1 MRISK
6 EQLQKIVAEEV
17 QAHFKKSLMSE
28 SKSESRTI
36 KATPA
41 MLKRIINEEVL
52 KLNEMRD
59 VTDNDLL
66 LDIRE
71 DGVFVVYKGKEEKL
85 NIKPSE
91 VNIEQLKNDLRRK
104 YMGLTAEKMFY
115 KYPNSPFPV
124 RMEDYVD
131 TKKVSM

>member
-41 MLKRIINEEVL
+41 MLKRIINEEVS
-52 KLNEMRD
+52 KLNEMKN
-59 VTDNDLL
+59 TELL
-66 LDIRE
+66 LDVRS
-71 DGVFVVYKGKEEKL
+71 DGTYIVYQGKEEKFQIPRGMDGFDL
-85 NIKPSE
+85 GKSLSKKYGVDFDSIKYKTASGT
-91 VNIEQLKNDLRRK
+91 EQPITN
-104 YMGLTAEKMFY
+104 YQGF
-115 KYPNSPFPV
+115 
-124 RMEDYVD
+124 
-131 TKKVSM
+131 

>member
-52 KLNEMRD
+52 KLSEMHEGFK
-59 VTDNDLL
+59 LL
-66 LDIRE
+66 
-71 DGVFVVYKGKEEKL
+71 VVISGDKKYVEHNGKEVGSLSDLNKL
-85 NIKPSE
+85 RIQHKCKEYDVGFCYETNGERSAAQPYE
-91 VNIEQLKNDLRRK
+91 NYRQV
-104 YMGLTAEKMFY
+104 
-115 KYPNSPFPV
+115 
-124 RMEDYVD
+124 
-131 TKKVSM
+131 